1 MSMSFPDRRGHAAAA
16 AYWLECPVSST
27 LAFDSYAAA
36 MSLVS
41 VLADAVL
48 SELGRSARERVAAI
62 SATYARLA
70 EVE

>member
-1 MSMSFPDRRGHAAAA
+1 MQGA
-16 AYWLECPVSST
+16 

-41 VLADAVL
+41 VLADGVL
-48 SELGRSARERVAAI
+48 RRVGRAGSERTARI
-62 SATYARLA
+62 SRTYQDLR